1 MILNKHYVTLM
12 YCITLWSVESR
23 LSLFL
28 NVRIMKKQ
36 ASRFTFTEI
45 CKIQLGRFVEQNDG
59 KIFIDR

>member
-45 CKIQLGRFVEQNDG
+45 CKIQLGREN
-59 KIFIDR
+59 IY